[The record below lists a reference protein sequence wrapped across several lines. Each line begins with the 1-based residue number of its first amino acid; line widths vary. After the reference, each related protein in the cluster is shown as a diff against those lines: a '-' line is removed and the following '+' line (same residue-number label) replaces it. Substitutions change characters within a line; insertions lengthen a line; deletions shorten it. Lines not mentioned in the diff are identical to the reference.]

1 MLCQGLIRC
10 GVVTLLCSALLA
22 CRAEKTWV
30 VTDMTTVKEYGKSVD
45 WLHQENLIAT
55 ARPLFDGYYDLLI
68 FSMDDPD
75 KETYLTHNAIGAP
88 QKHNG
93 NPAWH
98 PSGNYLVFTA
108 ENEDVD
114 SEFDFYAV
122 PGRGVNCNLWLA
134 NREGTTFWQLT
145 FYETAYFG
153 DAQGVIHPQ
162 FSHDGEK
169 LLWAERVMGAGD
181 TMWGRWALKV
191 ARFVDDGDNPRLE
204 DIRTFTPGAQ
214 NAFYEGHSFSHDGR
228 SVLFSGNLESG
239 QKETGLDIYEMD
251 LESGGC
257 TRLTSSFSDWDE
269 HSHWSPDGE
278 KIAWMSSTPLDVEY
292 PEDMGPHDWRY
303 YLATELWLMNADG
316 SGKQRLTFFNQPGHS
331 HQRAERTV
339 VSDSTWGP
347 DGESLLLL
355 LANAD
360 GTGPGSSSS
369 AQLVLVNLEE
379 GKNTE
384 HR

>member
-1 MLCQGLIRC
+1 MLYQGLIRLVVVILLC
-10 GVVTLLCSALLA
+10 GVFFA
-22 CRAEKTWV
+22 CRSEKTWV
-30 VTDMTTVKEYGKSVD
+30 VTEITTIKEYGKSVD
-45 WLHQENLIAT
+45 WFHQENLIVT

-68 FSMDDPD
+68 FNMGDPD
-75 KETYLTHNAIGAP
+75 NETYLTHNAIGAP

-98 PSGNYLVFTA
+98 PSGNYIIFTA

-114 SEFDFYAV
+114 SEYDFYSS

-134 NREGTTFWQLT
+134 KRDGTNFWQLT
-145 FYETAYFG
+145 FLETAYDD

-169 LLWAERVMGAGD
+169 VFWAERVMGAKG

-191 ARFVDDGDNPRLE
+191 ARFVDDGGDPRLE
-204 DIRTFTPGAQ
+204 DIETFTPGDQ
-214 NAFYEGHSFSHDGR
+214 NAFYEGHAFSHDAT
-228 SVLFSGNLESG
+228 SVLFSGNLESA
-239 QKETGLDIYEMD
+239 QEETGLDIYEMK
-251 LESGGC
+251 LQGSVL

-269 HSHWSPDGE
+269 HSHWSPDG
-278 KIAWMSSTPLDVEY
+278 KTIVWMSSTPLDVEY

-303 YLATELWLMNADG
+303 YLASELWLMNADG

-347 DGESLLLL
+347 DGKSLLVL
-355 LANAD
+355 LANND
-360 GTGPGSSSS
+360 GTGPDCNCSVE
-369 AQLVLVNLEE
+369 LVLVTLGEE
-379 GKNTE
+379 
-384 HR
+384 